1 MSNTSKMNI
10 FAKIVV
16 YKMRQTRHTC
26 LYKKIYFHKILS
38 LMHIK
43 MDNDSSATYYQKT
56 NKVYKKIVCERYEN
70 KGWLS
75 IVKFVKVSCNSFS
88 DHF

>member
-1 MSNTSKMNI
+1 
-10 FAKIVV
+10 
-16 YKMRQTRHTC
+16 
-26 LYKKIYFHKILS
+26 
-38 LMHIK
+38 